1 MLRWTAWSLLAVV
14 TFVLVLLFL
23 LPSATVQTWIAHQVL
38 SGLNERMG
46 FRIQVDRLRIG
57 LFGPSRFDGLLVSDL
72 EGDTLFAAGR
82 LKVDRWR
89 VHPRSH
95 HVSVGA
101 LYLRDARFRLDRAQ
115 GAAHS
120 NLTEWID
127 ALGSGDTTTSG
138 ELWVVQCRS
147 FDIQRFHFTY
157 DDHQAAPIPFGVDF
171 DHVDVHDADIR
182 GRELVLIADSV
193 LADLDHVAFKERSGL
208 ELDHLDGQASVSGSG
223 IVVNGLQLVT
233 PNSAVR
239 GDLAFHTTNWSDY
252 GRFTDAVGFE
262 LALDSSRVGARDIAF
277 FAPPLQGL
285 GTTIQASGDYRG
297 TVADLKGRH
306 VDISYG
312 AGTHF
317 SGSVEMNGLPTI
329 ANTFIIL
336 DVEQLTTDHADLA
349 SLPAVP
355 FTEGQHLHIPEE
367 LRSLG
372 PIVFRGNFTGF
383 INSFTAFGRAST
395 ELGVLRADIS
405 FERDTVSRVFDLDG
419 KLVTDDFDPG
429 PVMHDRTIGPIA
441 CDLRVHAKGNDL
453 ASMRADLEGVVPKL
467 TVNEHVISGIRL
479 NGRLER
485 RLFNGHLECDDPNVQ
500 LVFDGLADL
509 RGKWPK
515 VDFKARVDHADLYE
529 LKMLPDLHLGE
540 VSFGLQADGELAPDS
555 LKGTLQ
561 VLGLEYCDA
570 DSTYRFGDLSLV
582 SGREAGEPILQ
593 LRSDMADVDVR
604 GEFLPTR
611 LPRAITSVFYSVF
624 PSMSDQ
630 VDYALDEQHFN
641 FEIRVKE
648 LSAALHLAVP
658 QLRLDPGARIE
669 GRFDSRTFDV
679 GLTADLPFISYAGLG
694 SDSVQ
699 VILDK
704 TLDVLALSFRS
715 RRQQLA
721 DSTFITGIDITG
733 KAYQDE
739 LELSMG
745 WAGSTNNTSGNI
757 DLQGQVLGPG
767 KVSLDL
773 LPSELY
779 FGRGTWHNP
788 AVATLTLDSNA
799 LHIQGLELIDGDQHV
814 RLDGVLGRDPHEAIA
829 FEFQDLRLENARP
842 FYSGPT
848 THGILSG
855 DGRLFDALG
864 TPHFFSY
871 LCLDSLAIE
880 DRPVG
885 DLQFSA
891 QWDKRVQQ
899 MEVSGKLL
907 RDTLRALDFSGSIA
921 PGDPNKQLDLELVLD
936 QFDLAFLDPYLPD
949 DISDLQGQVTGKVH
963 VGGTFAVPLV
973 DGRAFMQDA
982 GMRIAYLNT
991 FYHFTHEVRI
1001 LPDMFT
1007 LDFVKLIDEEGHEA
1021 DAIGTIIHHGF
1032 SDWNFDVTL
1041 SMDHFLCMNT
1051 TDLDNSL
1058 YYGRAYAT
1066 GDLQVSGYADN
1077 LEIALDAKAERG
1089 TVISLPLGSST
1100 EVSGIDFVRF
1110 HAGDVRQDSIN
1121 NEVDLSGIDLDMN
1134 VEVTPD
1140 ARFELIFDPTVGD
1153 ILSGSGRG
1161 NIQMEVTPSGE
1172 FSMRGDMEVT
1182 DGQYLFTLR
1191 NVVNK
1196 RFDVEPGGHITWYGD
1211 PFDAQLALDAVYRLR
1226 APLYDIIPD
1235 ERTDTYT
1242 KRVPVEVLMHLTDR
1256 LENPDIG
1263 FDIRLPSVDEGT
1275 RTQVNSL
1282 LSDKDELDRQAFALI
1297 VLNRFLP
1304 VDRFGQ
1310 GDASASTG
1318 SNVVGTTGSELLSN
1332 QVSNWLSQLSN
1343 DVDLGVNYR
1352 PGDALTQDELELAV
1366 STQLFKERL
1375 LLSTNVGVQ
1384 YGTRSSAQSN
1394 SLVGDFSLEYLL
1406 TDDGK
1411 LRLKA
1416 FSQSN
1421 DRNLNQVD
1429 QAATTQGA
1437 GLTYREEFD
1446 DARDLWH
1453 RITNI
1458 FKGRKDRRADQ

>member
-1 MLRWTAWSLLAVV
+1 MV
-14 TFVLVLLFL
+14 
-23 LPSATVQTWIAHQVL
+23 LPSASVQTWIAQKVL
-38 SGLNERMG
+38 SAISDDLG
-46 FRIQVDRLRIG
+46 FRIKVDRLRIG
-57 LFGPSRFDGLLVSDL
+57 MFGPSRFDGVLVTDL
-72 EGDTLFAAGR
+72 QGDTLFAAGR

-101 LYLRDARFRLDRAQ
+101 LFMRDARFRLDRPG

-120 NLTEWID
+120 NLTDWIA
-127 ALGSGDTTTSG
+127 ALGSGDTTASG
-138 ELWVVQCRS
+138 PPWVIQCRT
-147 FDIQRFHFTY
+147 FDIQRFHFSY
-157 DDHQAAPIPFGVDF
+157 DDHGEGQIPYGVDF
-171 DHVDVHDADIR
+171 DHVDVHHADVR
-182 GRELVLIADSV
+182 GRDLVVIDDSV
-193 LADLDHVAFKERSGL
+193 RAQLDHVAFKERSGL
-208 ELDHLDGQASVSGSG
+208 VLDHMDGNAQVSGRG
-223 IVVNGLQLVT
+223 IIVDGLQMVT

-239 GDLAFHTTNWSDY
+239 GDLAFRTMDWSDY
-252 GRFTDAVGFE
+252 DRFTDAVDFD
-262 LALDSSRVGARDIAF
+262 LALDTSKVCSRDIAF
-277 FAPPLQGL
+277 FAPPLEGL
-285 GTTIQASGDYRG
+285 DVTMEVRGDYHG
-297 TVADLKGRH
+297 TVADLKGRN
-306 VDISYG
+306 VDIGYG
-312 AGTHF
+312 RETRF
-317 SGSVEMNGLPTI
+317 TGSIEMNGLPVI

-336 DVEQLTTDHADLA
+336 DIDRLTTVRSDIA
-349 SLPAVP
+349 SLPIAP
-355 FTEGQHLHIPEE
+355 FTSGEHMQVPAE
-367 LRSLG
+367 LEALG

-383 INSFTAFGRAST
+383 INSFTAFGRASSD
-395 ELGVLRADIS
+395 LGILRADIS
-405 FERDTVSRVFDLDG
+405 FDRDTISRVFELEGELATDG
-419 KLVTDDFDPG
+419 FDPG
-429 PVMHDRTIGPIA
+429 PLLRDPTLGPIA
-441 CDLRVHAKGNDL
+441 CDLRLHAKGNDL
-453 ASMRADLEGVVPKL
+453 ASMRADLDGKVPML
-467 TVNEHVISGIRL
+467 TVNDHVVSGIRL

-485 RLFNGHLECDDPNVQ
+485 RLFNGHLECDDPVVQ

-509 RGKWPK
+509 RGTWPK
-515 VDFKARVDHADLYE
+515 VDFTATVSRADLYE
-529 LKMLPDLHLGE
+529 LKLLPRAHLGE
-540 VSFGLQADGELAPDS
+540 VSFRMKADGELAPDS

-561 VLGLEYCDA
+561 IMGLEYCDE
-570 DSTYRFGDLSLV
+570 DSTYLFGDLALA
-582 SGREAGEPILQ
+582 SGRVQGMQALQ
-593 LRSDMADVDVR
+593 LRSGLADIDVH
-604 GEFLPTR
+604 GDFLPTR
-611 LPRAITSVFYSVF
+611 LPTALRSVLFSVF
-624 PSMSDQ
+624 PALSDQ
-630 VDYALDEQHFN
+630 VEYALDDQRFT
-641 FEIRVKE
+641 FDVRVKDIDP
-648 LSAALHLAVP
+648 LLHLTLP
-658 QLRLDPGARIE
+658 DLRLDPGAVFE

-679 GLTADLPFISYAGLG
+679 GLTADLPYISYAGLG
-694 SDSVQ
+694 SDSVH

-715 RRQQLA
+715 KRQDLS
-721 DSTFITGIDITG
+721 DSTYITGIDITG

-739 LELSMG
+739 LELRMA
-745 WAGSTNNTSGNI
+745 WAGSTNNTSGEL
-757 DLQGQVLGPG
+757 DLQGQVLGPDR
-767 KVSLDL
+767 VTIDM
-773 LPSELY
+773 LPSRLY
-779 FGRGTWHNP
+779 FGRGVWRNP
-788 AVATLTLDSNA
+788 QVATFLLDSSA
-799 LHIQGLELIDGDQHV
+799 LHIQGLELVDGRQKV
-814 RLDGVLGRDPHEAIA
+814 RVDGALSRDPAQAIA
-829 FEFQDLRLENARP
+829 FELHDFRLENARP
-842 FYSGPT
+842 FYTGPT
-848 THGILSG
+848 AHGSLSG
-855 DGRLFDALG
+855 DGRLFDPFG
-864 TPHFFSY
+864 TPYFFSY
-871 LCLDSLAIE
+871 LCLDSLAVN

-885 DLQFSA
+885 DIRFSA
-891 QWDKRVQQ
+891 QWSRSDRAMQ
-899 MEVSGKLL
+899 VSGQVL
-907 RDTLRALDFSGSIA
+907 RDTLKALDFSGRVVPTSE
-921 PGDPNKQLDLELVLD
+921 KEQLDLELDLD
-936 QFDLAFLDPYLPD
+936 QFDLAFLDPYLPGE
-949 DISDLQGQVTGKVH
+949 ISDIQGQVTGKVH

-973 DGRAFMQDA
+973 EGNAFLKDA
-982 GMRIAYLNT
+982 GLRIAYLNT

-1021 DAIGTIIHHGF
+1021 SAIGTIIHHGF
-1032 SDWNFDVTL
+1032 TDWNFDITL
-1041 SMDHFLCMNT
+1041 GMDRFLCMNT
-1051 TDLDNSL
+1051 TGLDNEL
-1058 YYGRAYAT
+1058 YYGKAYAT
-1066 GDLQVSGYADN
+1066 GDLQVSGYTDN
-1077 LEIALDAKAERG
+1077 LQITLDAKADKG

-1110 HAGDVRQDSIN
+1110 HAGDLWTDTADTA
-1121 NEVDLSGIDLDMN
+1121 VDLSGIDLDMN

-1161 NIQMEVTPSGE
+1161 NIQMQVTPSGE
-1172 FSMRGDMEVT
+1172 FKMRGDMEVT

-1191 NVVNK
+1191 RVVNK

-1235 ERTDTYT
+1235 ERTDAYT

-1310 GDASASTG
+1310 GDANSATG

-1366 STQLFKERL
+1366 STQLFNERL

-1384 YGTRSSAQSN
+1384 YGTRSSAQGN
-1394 SLVGDFSLEYLL
+1394 TLVGDFALEYLL

-1429 QAATTQGA
+1429 QAPTTQGA

-1446 DARDLWH
+1446 DARDLW
-1453 RITNI
+1453 RRFKSI
-1458 FKGRKDRRADQ
+1458 FTRRKDTIGDQ